1 MDDNFAKACK
11 EIVEILKF
19 VPDKDVLKIPKKM
32 REMFEYEMDKNYN
45 FSIDTKKTIEEQKLL
60 NETKAILSNIFRDY
74 WATPYQRERIIE
86 KQNYDRKVIE
96 QQKSEKYNPNNIF
109 KRISTSEIKEIV
121 IKNNPDNSN
130 LPVDVKKEKFYQKI
144 VNFIKKIFSFWSQAS
159 KMKFVP
165 VYRHEYRLLGI
176 KVAGNDAED
185 EIIYIFFIFLLNNLT
200 ISHTKSL

>member
-144 VNFIKKIFSFWSQAS
+144 VNFIKKIFSF
-159 KMKFVP
+159 
-165 VYRHEYRLLGI
+165 
-176 KVAGNDAED
+176 
-185 EIIYIFFIFLLNNLT
+185 
-200 ISHTKSL
+200 

>member
-32 REMFEYEMDKNYN
+32 REMFEDEMDKNYN

-144 VNFIKKIFSFWSQAS
+144 VNFIKKIFSF
-159 KMKFVP
+159 
-165 VYRHEYRLLGI
+165 
-176 KVAGNDAED
+176 
-185 EIIYIFFIFLLNNLT
+185 
-200 ISHTKSL
+200 